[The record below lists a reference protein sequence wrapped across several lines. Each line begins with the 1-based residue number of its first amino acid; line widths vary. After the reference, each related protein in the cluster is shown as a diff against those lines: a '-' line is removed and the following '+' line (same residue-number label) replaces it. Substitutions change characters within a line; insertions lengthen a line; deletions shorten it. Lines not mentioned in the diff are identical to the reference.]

1 MAAPTVPSASDEAVD
16 SGRLESDGVVRATLD
31 VEDYGKGGELKT
43 LNADLALVL
52 GSAQK
57 AEAFITDKQ
66 WNLLWRDAD
75 LLYQSPR
82 PMSVYENTYVLEPN
96 VQRFTVAKV
105 CNAVVPQL
113 TKGLFYADPPMIL
126 RPRPGTSQDTTD
138 AKTVLFSVLLNEC
151 KFKRE
156 TKWGLEQM
164 ACLGTG
170 IWKWGIDYKTI
181 ITQKRKATAP
191 RLEAGTDQHTVS
203 QTVPTSE
210 APQVTRTKRVVPR
223 PFFESRPINKV
234 WVDPKCEVG
243 DIREA
248 DFVIDVRYMDF
259 YELNDIREAIMEL
272 DKSHPDRKG
281 WELPES
287 ADALRRWWFAPS
299 GENVAPTLASDKAA
313 YVDGAVH
320 HSEQMNIEVTP
331 DMLFKKMEVLEYWD
345 RNRKIMVIDRKKTI
359 FSGENKF
366 GTIPFLSANWWN
378 RSKAFY
384 GMGLGLIVG
393 QNQRVDQGT
402 INAILKILSFGV
414 NPIYLRKRD
423 TNAPTQ
429 MIRTGLGKILS
440 VDGDIDKSYKLME
453 TPKVPADIW
462 SALAESEKATESASG
477 ADAQLVQGS
486 SAGPRSSM
494 GRTAGGAG
502 ILANASATR
511 LDGPLDNFIE
521 QVFSPFL
528 YILDDL
534 VLNYISDAEIYA
546 ILGDEMGDDFELDLN
561 KFHAAKI
568 EFEVLAGS
576 ALAAKRTMSQS
587 LTLITQIFENPT
599 IQQNLADINQ
609 EYIDFKQILGMWMEA
624 SEWKNKNDII
634 KPMTDQMKAKRQAQ
648 SQQAQAQSKA
658 AITQQSNEQ
667 KFQQKQ
673 ALEDRAN
680 DNRIKR
686 DVVREAFRDNTSS
699 IATEGI
705 PSTGVF
711 QACSRTCNKPRRRI
725 GFSPL

>member
-1 MAAPTVPSASDEAVD
+1 MSVPNTELD
-16 SGRLESDGVVRATLD
+16 SERLEGDGVARTVLQ
-31 VEDYGKGGELKT
+31 VEDYGKGSELKT
-43 LNADLALVL
+43 LNADLTLVL
-52 GSAQK
+52 GSATK
-57 AEAFITDKQ
+57 AEQFITNKQ

-82 PMSVYENTYVLEPN
+82 PMTVYENTYVLEPN

-113 TKGLFYADPPMIL
+113 YKGLFYTDPPMVL
-126 RPRPGTSQDTTD
+126 RPRPGTSQDTIN
-138 AKTVLFSVLLNEC
+138 AKTTLFSVLLNEC

-170 IWKWGIDYKTI
+170 IWKWGIDYKEVVTF
-181 ITQKRKATAP
+181 KRKSNATKLSEDNSTSGSTNQA
-191 RLEAGTDQHTVS
+191 AVT
-203 QTVPTSE
+203 QTVPLDGPPVVERKS
-210 APQVTRTKRVVPR
+210 RVVPR

-234 WVDPKCEVG
+234 WVDPKLEYG

-272 DKSHPDRKG
+272 PEGHDDRKG
-281 WELPES
+281 WELPATE
-287 ADALRRWWFAPS
+287 DELRKWWFAPD
-299 GENVAPTLASDKAA
+299 GENVAPVLASDSAT
-313 YVDGAVH
+313 YTEGAVH
-320 HSEQMNIEVTP
+320 HAEKMNINVTP

-345 RNRKIMVIDRKKTI
+345 RNRKIMVIDRKKVI
-359 FSGENKF
+359 FTGKNKF
-366 GTIPFLSANWWN
+366 GVIPFLSANWWN

-423 TNAPTQ
+423 NNAPTQ
-429 MIRTGLGKILS
+429 MIRTGLGKILQ
-440 VDGDIDKSYKLME
+440 VDGDAKDAYHLLD
-453 TPKVPADIW
+453 TPKVPGDIW
-462 SALAESEKATESASG
+462 SALSESEKATESSSG

-528 YILDDL
+528 YILDNL
-534 VLNYISDAEIYA
+534 ILNYISDAEIFA
-546 ILGDEMGDDFELDLN
+546 ILGEEMGDDYEVDLDL
-561 KFHAAKI
+561 FHQAKI
-568 EFEVLAGS
+568 EYEVLAGS
-576 ALAAKRTMSQS
+576 ALAAKRTMAQS
-587 LTLITQIFENPT
+587 MTLITQIFENPQ
-599 IQQNLADINQ
+599 IQETLADINE
-609 EYIDFKQILGMWMEA
+609 EYIDFKQILGMWMES

-634 KPMTDQMKAKRQAQ
+634 KPMTDRMKQKRQAQ
-648 SQQAQAQSKA
+648 SQAAQAQSKA
-658 AITQQSNEQ
+658 ATAQQSNQQ

-673 ALEDRAN
+673 QLEDQSN

-686 DVVREAFRDNTSS
+686 DIVREAFRDNASS
-699 IATEGI
+699 QATEGI
-705 PSTGVF
+705 PSTGGLAGQQPTV
-711 QACSRTCNKPRRRI
+711 A
-725 GFSPL
+725 

>member
-1 MAAPTVPSASDEAVD
+1 MAIPDD
-16 SGRLESDGVVRATLD
+16 RLQSDGVIRTTLNI
-31 VEDYGKGGELKT
+31 EDYGKGGTLKT
-43 LNADLALVL
+43 LNADLALVI
-52 GSAQK
+52 GSASK
-57 AEAFITDKQ
+57 AEQFITDKQ

-113 TKGLFYADPPMIL
+113 YKGLFYTDPPMLL
-126 RPRPGTSQDTTD
+126 RPRAGTSQDTID
-138 AKTVLFSVLLNEC
+138 AKTILFSYLLNEC
-151 KFKRE
+151 RFKRE

-170 IWKWGIDYKTI
+170 IWKWGIDYKEV
-181 ITQKRKATAP
+181 ITQKRKSTATK
-191 RLEAGTDQHTVS
+191 LQAGQDGNEVTA
-203 QTVPTSE
+203 TVPLADPPLVTKTS
-210 APQVTRTKRVVPR
+210 RIVPR
-223 PFFESRPINKV
+223 PFFESRPISKV

-259 YELNDIREAIMEL
+259 YMLNDIREAISDL
-272 DKSHPDRKG
+272 DDDHPDKIGWDLPKSEDDLRK
-281 WELPES
+281 
-287 ADALRRWWFAPS
+287 WWFAPS
-299 GENVAPTLASDKAA
+299 GENTAPILSSDNAT
-313 YVDGAVH
+313 YVTGAIH

-345 RNRKIMVIDRKKTI
+345 RNRKIMVIDRKKVIYT
-359 FSGENKF
+359 GENKF

-378 RSKAFY
+378 RAKAFY

-440 VDGDIDKSYKLME
+440 VDGDIDKSYKLLDV
-453 TPKVPADIW
+453 PKIPADIW
-462 SALAESEKATESASG
+462 AALSESEKATESASG

-494 GRTAGGAG
+494 GRTAGGAS
-502 ILANASATR
+502 ILAGASATR

-521 QVFSPFL
+521 QVFAPFL

-534 VLNYISDAEIYA
+534 VLNYLSDAEIVA
-546 ILGDEMGDDFELDLN
+546 ILGEEMGNDFEVDLES
-561 KFHAAKI
+561 FHSSKI
-568 EFEVLAGS
+568 EYEVLAGA
-576 ALAAKRTMSQS
+576 ALAAKRTMAQS
-587 LTLITQIFENPT
+587 MTLITQIFQNPEI
-599 IQQNLADINQ
+599 IQSLADVNE
-609 EYIDFKQILGMWMEA
+609 EYINWKEILGMWME
-624 SEWKNKNDII
+624 STEWKNKNDII
-634 KPMTDQMKAKRQAQ
+634 KPMTQKMKDQRQAQ
-648 SQQAQAQSKA
+648 SAAAQAQSKA
-658 AITQQSNEQ
+658 AVASQQLNT

-673 ALEDRAN
+673 QLQSQQTD
-680 DNRIKR
+680 DRIKR
-686 DVVREAFRDNTSS
+686 DLVVNAFRDNSES
-699 IATEGI
+699 ESAEGLPSAGGIAGQ
-705 PSTGVF
+705 
-711 QACSRTCNKPRRRI
+711 QAQI
-725 GFSPL
+725 A